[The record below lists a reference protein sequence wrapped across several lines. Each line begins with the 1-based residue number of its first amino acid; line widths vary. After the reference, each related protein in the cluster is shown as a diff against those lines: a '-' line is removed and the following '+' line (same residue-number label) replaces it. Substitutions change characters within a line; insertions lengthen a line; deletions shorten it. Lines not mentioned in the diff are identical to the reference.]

1 MAAPRTDPARFDS
14 LDAAVDF
21 LLARVG
27 KRIVLGAPLG
37 IGKPHRLLNAIYARV
52 AADPSIELTISTA
65 LALTPPRAPNA
76 LAARF
81 LDPFLARQFG
91 DDFPRLAWVDAEL
104 ANALPANI
112 SVEEFYMQSGALL
125 HSRPAQRR
133 YASLNYTHA
142 ARAMA
147 DRGMNALVQKVA
159 REPCSENGGG
169 TRLSLSCNPDISFDV
184 VDALLAAGLPRPL
197 LIAEVDATLPWIDGT
212 AAVEADWFDAVIDL
226 PGSTPQLFALPRQPV
241 SDAEFAIGLHAS
253 ALMRDG
259 GTLQIGIGALSDALC
274 HALVLRHAR
283 NAEYRAMLEAL
294 SPGLADCKLIREHGG
309 VDPFAIGLYG
319 ASEMI
324 NDGFMRLVEAGILR
338 RRVVDDIDA
347 MRRIND
353 GAANADD
360 LALLEREGR
369 FVHGAFYLGSKDLYR
384 WLRELPAET
393 MRGIGMTRVS
403 HINEL
408 YGGNETLERL
418 QRRDARFFN
427 TCMLM
432 NALGAATS
440 DGLDDGRVVSG
451 VGGQYNF
458 VAMAFALQRARSVL
472 MFRAT
477 RESGGRVDSNVVWN
491 YAHCTIP
498 RHLRDIAVTE
508 FGIADLRGRCD
519 EDCVIAMASI
529 AESRFVDGLLAKAKT
544 ALKLRTDFVAPPAW
558 SAHNADHLTQAL
570 RPFRRA
576 GLLPDYPMGSDFTPE
591 EERLAKALGWLS
603 LNTATPMKKLRT
615 VLSAILHGHSD
626 DVEALRRMRLDAPR
640 GIGEWIEAR
649 LVGLGLT
656 RTHADA

>member
-1 MAAPRTDPARFDS
+1 MIAPRKAPARFDN

-21 LLARVG
+21 LFARVG

-52 AADPSIELTISTA
+52 AADPSIQLTISTA
-65 LALTPPRAPNA
+65 LALTPPKAPNA

-91 DDFPRLAWVDAEL
+91 EDFPRLAWVAAEL

-159 REPCSENGGG
+159 REPNG
-169 TRLSLSCNPDISFDV
+169 TRLSLSCNPDITFDV
-184 VDALLAAGLPRPL
+184 VEAVIANGLPRPL
-197 LIAEVDATLPWIDGT
+197 LIAEVDATLPWIGGT
-212 AAVEADWFDAVIDL
+212 AAVDTDWFDAVIDL
-226 PGSTPQLFALPRQPV
+226 PGPTPQLFALPRQPV
-241 SDAEFAIGLHAS
+241 SDAEFAIGLYAS
-253 ALMRDG
+253 AMMRDG

-274 HALVLRHAR
+274 HALILRHTR
-283 NAEYRAMLEAL
+283 NTEYCAMLEAL
-294 SPGLADCKLIREHGG
+294 SPGLAESKLIREYGG
-309 VDPFAIGLYG
+309 VEPFAIGLYG

-324 NDGFMRLVEAGILR
+324 NDGFMRLIEAGILR
-338 RRVVDDIDA
+338 RRVIDDIDV
-347 MRRIND
+347 MRRLND
-353 GAANADD
+353 GTASAED
-360 LALLEREGR
+360 LALAEREGQII
-369 FVHGAFYLGSKDLYR
+369 HGAFYLGSKNLYR

-393 MRGIGMTRVS
+393 MRSIGMTRIS

-408 YGGNETLERL
+408 FGNNEALERL

-440 DGLDDGRVVSG
+440 DGLEDGRVVSG

-458 VAMAFALQRARSVL
+458 VAMAFALQHARSVL

-477 RESGGRVDSNVVWN
+477 RESGGHLDSNVLWN

-508 FGIADLRGRCD
+508 HGIADLRGRCD
-519 EDCVIAMASI
+519 EDCVIAMAAI
-529 AESRFVDGLLAKAKT
+529 AESRFADGLLAKAKA
-544 ALKLRTDFVAPPAW
+544 ALKLRTDFVAPPARTT
-558 SAHNADHLTQAL
+558 HTADHVTQVL

-576 GLLPDYPMGSDFTPE
+576 GLLPDSPMGSDFTPE
-591 EERLAKALGWLS
+591 EERLAKALGWLL

-615 VLSAILHGHSD
+615 VLSAIVGGRSD
-626 DVEALRRMRLDAPR
+626 DGEALKRMRLDAPR

-649 LVGLGLT
+649 LVGLGLVQT
-656 RTHADA
+656 LGN

>member
-1 MAAPRTDPARFDS
+1 MALPRSVPARFDS

-65 LALTPPRAPNA
+65 LALTPPKAPNA

-91 DDFPRLAWVDAEL
+91 NDFPRLAWVDAEL

-125 HSRPAQRR
+125 RSRPAQRR

-159 REPCSENGGG
+159 REPNG

-184 VDALLAAGLPRPL
+184 VDAILAAGSPRPL
-197 LIAEVDATLPWIDGT
+197 LVAEVDATLPWIGGT
-212 AAVEADWFDAVIDL
+212 AAVDADWFDAVIDL
-226 PGSTPQLFALPRQPV
+226 PGPTPQLFALPRQPV

-253 ALMRDG
+253 ALVRDG

-274 HALVLRHAR
+274 HALILRHAR

-294 SPGLADCKLIREHGG
+294 SPGLADSKLIREHGG

-324 NDGFMRLVEAGILR
+324 NDGFMRLIEAGILR
-338 RRVVDDIDA
+338 RRVVDDIEV

-353 GAANADD
+353 GTANAGDQ
-360 LALLEREGR
+360 ALLEREGQ
-369 FVHGAFYLGSKDLYR
+369 FIHGAFYLGSKDLYR
-384 WLRELPAET
+384 WLRELPPET
-393 MRGIGMTRVS
+393 MRGVGMTRVS

-408 YGGNETLERL
+408 YGGNEALERL

-427 TCMLM
+427 TCMLT
-432 NALGAATS
+432 NSLGAATS

-458 VAMAFALQRARSVL
+458 VAMAFALQHARSVL
-472 MFRAT
+472 LFRAT
-477 RESGGRVDSNVVWN
+477 RETGGHVDSNVVWN

-498 RHLRDIAVTE
+498 RHLRDIAITE
-508 FGIADLRGRCD
+508 HGIADLRGRCD
-519 EDCVIAMASI
+519 EDCVVAMAGI
-529 AESRFVDGLLAKAKT
+529 AEARFVDGLLAKAKT
-544 ALKLRTDFVAPPAW
+544 ALKLRTDFVAPSAW
-558 SAHNADHLTQAL
+558 RTHTADHLTQTL

-615 VLSAILHGHSD
+615 VVSAVLRGHSD
-626 DVEALRRMRLDAPR
+626 DREALRRMRLDPPR

-649 LVGLGLT
+649 LVGLSLVRAVT
-656 RTHADA
+656 DA

>member
-1 MAAPRTDPARFDS
+1 M
-14 LDAAVDF
+14 DF

-37 IGKPHRLLNAIYARV
+37 IGKPHRLLNAIYAR
-52 AADPSIELTISTA
+52 AGNDASIHLAISTA
-65 LALTPPRAPNA
+65 LALTPPKAPNA

-81 LDPFLARQFG
+81 LDPFLERQFG
-91 DDFPRLAWVDAEL
+91 ADFPRLAWVDAQL
-104 ANALPANI
+104 ADTLPANI
-112 SVEEFYMQSGALL
+112 EIEEFYIQSGALL

-147 DRGMNALVQKVA
+147 DRGMNVLVQKVA
-159 REPCSENGGG
+159 REPDG
-169 TRLSLSCNPDISFDV
+169 TRLSLSCNPDLTFDA
-184 VDALLAAGLPRPL
+184 VDAVAAAGLPRPL
-197 LIAEVDATLPWIDGT
+197 LIAEIDATLPWIGGT
-212 AAVEADWFDAVIDL
+212 AAVDAHWFDAMIDL
-226 PGSTPQLFALPRQPV
+226 PGPTPQLFAVPRQPV
-241 SDAEFAIGLHAS
+241 TDAEFAIGLYAS
-253 ALMRDG
+253 ALVRDG

-274 HALVLRHAR
+274 HALILRHTR
-283 NAEYRAMLEAL
+283 NAEYRSMLEAL
-294 SPGLADCKLIREHGG
+294 SPGLADSALIRVHGG
-309 VDPFAIGLYG
+309 LDAFTTGLYG

-324 NDGFMRLVEAGILR
+324 NDGFMRLIESGILR
-338 RRVVDDIDA
+338 RRVVDDLDA

-353 GAANADD
+353 DAATADD
-360 LALLEREGR
+360 LARLEREGQ

-408 YGGNETLERL
+408 YGGTEALERL

-440 DGLDDGRVVSG
+440 DGLEDGRVVSG

-458 VAMAFALQRARSVL
+458 VAMAFALQHARSVL
-472 MFRAT
+472 LFRAT
-477 RESGGRVDSNVVWN
+477 RETGGRVDSDVVWN
-491 YAHCTIP
+491 YGHCTIP

-508 FGIADLRGRCD
+508 YGIADLRGRCD
-519 EDCVIAMASI
+519 EDCVIAMAGI
-529 AESRFVDGLLAKAKT
+529 AEARFVDGLLAKAKA
-544 ALKLRTDFVAPPAW
+544 ALKLRTDFVSPSAW
-558 SAHNADHLTQAL
+558 TTHTADHLTQTL
-570 RPFRRA
+570 RPFRHA

-591 EERLAKALGWLS
+591 EERLAKALGWLV
-603 LNTATPMKKLRT
+603 LRTATRMGKLRT
-615 VLSAILHGHSD
+615 VLSAALYGHSD
-626 DVEALRRMRLDAPR
+626 DTEALRRMRLDAPR

-649 LVGLGLT
+649 LVGLGLVQT
-656 RTHADA
+656 QDAS

>member
-1 MAAPRTDPARFDS
+1 MAQPRTVPARFDS

-21 LLARVG
+21 LFERVG

-52 AADPSIELTISTA
+52 VADPSIQLTISTA
-65 LALTPPRAPNA
+65 LALTPPKAPNA

-125 HSRPAQRR
+125 RSRPAQRR

-169 TRLSLSCNPDISFDV
+169 ARLSLSCNPDISFDV
-184 VDALLAAGLPRPL
+184 VDAVLAVGLPRPL

-212 AAVEADWFDAVIDL
+212 AAVDVDWFDAVIDL
-226 PGSTPQLFALPRQPV
+226 PGPTPQLFALPRQPV

-274 HALVLRHAR
+274 HALILRHTR
-283 NAEYRAMLEAL
+283 NAEYRLMLEAL
-294 SPGLADCKLIREHGG
+294 SPGLADSKLIREHGG

-324 NDGFMRLVEAGILR
+324 NDGFMRLIEAGILR
-338 RRVVDDIDA
+338 RRVVEDIDA

-353 GAANADD
+353 GTANSDD
-360 LALLEREGR
+360 LALLEREGQ

-384 WLRELPAET
+384 WLREMPAET

-408 YGGNETLERL
+408 YGGNEALERM

-477 RESGGRVDSNVVWN
+477 RESGGRLDSDIVWN

-529 AESRFVDGLLAKAKT
+529 AETRFVEGLLAKAKT
-544 ALKLRTDFVAPPAW
+544 ALKLRTDFVAPLEW
-558 SAHNADHLTQAL
+558 STHTADHLTQTL

-591 EERLAKALGWLS
+591 EERLAKALEWLA
-603 LNTATPMKKLRT
+603 LNTAAPMKKLHT
-615 VLSAILHGHSD
+615 VLSAVLHGHSGD
-626 DVEALRRMRLDAPR
+626 IEALKRMRLDAPR

-649 LVGLGLT
+649 LMGLGLNQT
-656 RTHADA
+656 QNP

>member
-1 MAAPRTDPARFDS
+1 MVAPRTVPASFDN

-52 AADPSIELTISTA
+52 AAEPSIQLTISTA
-65 LALTPPRAPNA
+65 LSLTPPKAPNA

-91 DDFPRLAWVDAEL
+91 TDFPRLAWVAAQLRD
-104 ANALPANI
+104 ALPANI
-112 SVEEFYMQSGALL
+112 EVEEFYMQSGALL

-133 YASLNYTHA
+133 YASLDYTHV
-142 ARAMA
+142 ARALA
-147 DRGMNALVQKVA
+147 DRGMNVLVQKVA
-159 REPCSENGGG
+159 REPHG
-169 TRLSLSCNPDISFDV
+169 TRLSLSCNPDLSFDAVEAV
-184 VDALLAAGLPRPL
+184 VAAGLPRPL
-197 LIAEVDATLPWIDGT
+197 LIAEIDATLPWIGGT
-212 AAVEADWFDAVIDL
+212 AAVDTDWFDAVIDL
-226 PGSTPQLFALPRQPV
+226 PGPTPQLFALPRQPV
-241 SDAEFAIGLHAS
+241 SDAEFAIGLYAS
-253 ALMRDG
+253 ALVRDG

-274 HALVLRHAR
+274 HALILRHTR
-283 NAEYRAMLEAL
+283 NSEYRSMLDAL
-294 SPGLADCKLIREHGG
+294 SPGLATSKLILKHGG

-319 ASEMI
+319 ASEMF
-324 NDGFMRLVEAGILR
+324 NDGFMRLVEADILR
-338 RRVVDDIDA
+338 RRVIDDIDV
-347 MRRIND
+347 MRRVND
-353 GAANADD
+353 GAANAEDR
-360 LALLEREGR
+360 ALLEREGQ
-369 FVHGAFYLGSKDLYR
+369 FMHGAFYLGSKDLYR
-384 WLRELPAET
+384 WLRELPVET

-408 YGGNETLERL
+408 YGGTEALERL

-477 RESGGRVDSNVVWN
+477 REAGGRLDSNVVWN

-498 RHLRDIAVTE
+498 RHLRDISITE
-508 FGIADLRGRCD
+508 YGITDLRGRCD

-529 AESRFVDGLLAKAKT
+529 AEARFVEGLLTKAKA
-544 ALKLRTDFVAPPAW
+544 ALKLRTDFVVPSTW
-558 SAHNADHLTQAL
+558 SMHTSDHLTQTL

-576 GLLPDYPMGSDFTPE
+576 GLLPDYPMGSDFTLE
-591 EERLAKALGWLS
+591 EERLAKALGWLA
-603 LNTATPMKKLRT
+603 LRTATPMGKLRT

-626 DVEALRRMRLDAPR
+626 DLEALRRMRLDAPR
-640 GIGEWIEAR
+640 GVGEWIEAR
-649 LVGLGLT
+649 LVELGLVRT
-656 RTHADA
+656 RDS